1 MTRTK
6 SVDHKHHSTG
16 TTAGLKVKTSGDQI
30 DVPFSV
36 YMK

>member
-1 MTRTK
+1 MTHTK

-16 TTAGLKVKTSGDQI
+16 TTAGLKVKTFEDQI